1 MIISLLKER
10 MMEERLYFYPDIKE
24 ILDKYGEQEGKDELV
39 RRLVLY
45 LASLVNDVKE
55 WQQLKR

>member
-1 MIISLLKER
+1 MIISLLKEK
-10 MMEERLYFYPDIKE
+10 MMEERLYFYPNIE
-24 ILDKYGEQEGKDELV
+24 RILDKYGEQEGKDELV